1 MLKRVLTLEDAR
13 RIAAAAEAR
22 ALAEDWRVAIAVVD
36 DGGHLICLHRLDGT
50 QLGSINVAIE
60 KARCAVLFK
69 RPTKSWED
77 RLAEGRIGFLDLP
90 GLLPIEGGIPVI
102 LENQIVGAIGVSG
115 VKSGEDAQVAQAG
128 LDVLAS

>member
-13 RIAAAAEAR
+13 RIAAAAESR